1 MLATL
6 LEAGAPSPG
15 VDLSLRLGPFRA
27 QLSVCEHAVSD
38 VVCGPFVGEDA
49 LFRLL
54 LLPRRPVAQR
64 KRLSRPDGPVLGD
77 VGSLLMRFVVFES
90 ELERGAR
97 HVGGLDRV
105 WRIRFAALK
114 TILENL
120 PEDVKRVIR
129 LCDGTRDVRHLCA
142 EGPLSPL
149 VTLRVL
155 DKLLVAGVL
164 VRADILDDD
173 DAGTDGIAADRR
185 WQQARETTPP
195 TAATTTSPGMPEAPA
210 AAEAAASS
218 SASSAPA
225 EPLMLSTTKTTAST
239 TTATATATTATTTA
253 LDVVAQARQR
263 ATPASMISGE
273 TALPR
278 PTPRPSEDLQA
289 WLGEEA
295 AFFADAAPHGPKH
308 TPWPLWQLGLLLVG
322 GGVVGGLM
330 AHACG

>member
-15 VDLSLRLGPFRA
+15 VDLSIRLGPFRA
-27 QLSVCEHAVSD
+27 QLALCDHVVSD
-38 VVCGPFVGEDA
+38 VVCGPFTGEDA

-64 KRLSRPDGPVLGD
+64 ARLSRPDGPAIGD
-77 VGSLLMRFVVFES
+77 IGTLLMRFVVVES
-90 ELERGAR
+90 ELERAAR
-97 HVGGLDRV
+97 HVGGLDRI
-105 WRIRFAALK
+105 WRVRFAALK
-114 TILENL
+114 TILNGL

-142 EGPLSPL
+142 EGPLAPL

-164 VRADILDDD
+164 VRADVLDDD
-173 DAGTDGIAADRR
+173 HHPTSDDGGIMADRR
-185 WQQARETTPP
+185 WQSARETSSS
-195 TAATTTSPGMPEAPA
+195 TTTPSATSTTGDASTSSLTAPA
-210 AAEAAASS
+210 
-218 SASSAPA
+218 
-225 EPLMLSTTKTTAST
+225 
-239 TTATATATTATTTA
+239 TATATAGTPPLQPEADESSTTKPAPA
-253 LDVVAQARQR
+253 AAVIDVVAVARQQ

-289 WLGEEA
+289 WLGEQA
-295 AFFADAAPHGPKH
+295 AFFADTAPHGPKH
-308 TPWPLWQLGLLLVG
+308 TPWPLWQLALLLVG
-322 GGVVGGLM
+322 GGVLGGLI
-330 AHACG
+330 ARACG

>member
-38 VVCGPFVGEDA
+38 VVCGPFSGEDA
-49 LFRLL
+49 LFRVL
-54 LLPRRPVAQR
+54 LLPRRPVAR
-64 KRLSRPDGPVLGD
+64 RNRLSRPDGPALGD
-77 VGSLLMRFVVFES
+77 VGTLLMRFVVFES
-90 ELERGAR
+90 ELERSAR
-97 HVGGLDRV
+97 RVGGLERFWRV
-105 WRIRFAALK
+105 RFAALK
-114 TILENL
+114 TILEGL

-129 LCDGTRDVRHLCA
+129 LCDGTRDVRQLCA
-142 EGPLSPL
+142 EGPLAPPL
-149 VTLRVL
+149 TLRVL

-164 VRADILDDD
+164 VRADVLDDD
-173 DAGTDGIAADRR
+173 IVSDDDGIAADRR

-195 TAATTTSPGMPEAPA
+195 APAPTSPPPPATPPTTTTPTTPPTTSSPTA
-210 AAEAAASS
+210 AAEPEPVVLSAMKPAATAAAV
-218 SASSAPA
+218 
-225 EPLMLSTTKTTAST
+225 
-239 TTATATATTATTTA
+239 
-253 LDVVAQARQR
+253 DVVAAARQR

-295 AFFADAAPHGPKH
+295 AFFANEAAHTPKH
-308 TPWPLWQLGLLLVG
+308 TPWPLWQLALLLVIGGVG
-322 GGVVGGLM
+322 GGLL
-330 AHACG
+330 AYACE

>member
-15 VDLSLRLGPFRA
+15 VDLSLKLGPFRA
-27 QLSVCEHAVSD
+27 QLSLCEHAVSD
-38 VVCGPFVGEDA
+38 VVCGPFSGEDA

-54 LLPRRPVAQR
+54 LLPRRGVAR
-64 KRLSRPDGPVLGD
+64 RPRLSRPDGPVIGD
-77 VGSLLMRFVVFES
+77 VGTLLMRFVVFES

-105 WRIRFAALK
+105 WRVRFAALK
-114 TILENL
+114 TILEGL

-149 VTLRVL
+149 LTLRVL

-164 VRADILDDD
+164 VRADVLDDD
-173 DAGTDGIAADRR
+173 IVADDDGIAADRR

-195 TAATTTSPGMPEAPA
+195 TPAPTSPPTTTPLTTTTTPSATA
-210 AAEAAASS
+210 AAEPEPVVLSATKPARPSTSS
-218 SASSAPA
+218 PA
-225 EPLMLSTTKTTAST
+225 GLE
-239 TTATATATTATTTA
+239 
-253 LDVVAQARQR
+253 VVAAARQR

-295 AFFADAAPHGPKH
+295 AFFADAAAHGPKH
-308 TPWPLWQLGLLLVG
+308 TPWPLWQLALLLIMGGIGGGLL
-322 GGVVGGLM
+322 
-330 AHACG
+330 AHACE